1 VTMAIKKVS
10 WHKKLSIIICIS
22 LIFVTLLSGTGCMLF
37 SHSDSSYTPEVVSDG
52 SGGAIVVYE
61 KVKSGSNR
69 EFYAQRISP
78 DGKPLW
84 GVTGTLLGS
93 TQADSYSFPVFNIV
107 SDGSGGAIIGWPDL
121 APDRFQSIK
130 YVTKIDSNGGV
141 IWTKTCGY
149 FEEMISDNSGGA
161 IIAFD
166 DSAGNS
172 INNAPIVV
180 IRIDSGGNYP
190 WGQQGVL
197 IQHHGTWPTGLQMVS
212 DSANG
217 AIMVWGEMEAQA
229 GTTTPS
235 FQYTSRIMVQ
245 RVNAEGN
252 LSWGANGITVCDNP
266 ENVVVHEPCAAGDG
280 SGGAVI
286 GWQQNPSGPVD
297 NGSPLWDTQDIF
309 TQKIDSEGNILWHSG
324 GVALQIVK
332 TAEEANP
339 HTPLA
344 IGDGSGGAIVMWE
357 DLRSGLAGIYAQKM
371 DTNGASVWQT
381 GGVKVIFVKSN
392 SSNERRQI
400 VGDGTGGAIISCIF
414 RGAGTGKQGVIVQKL
429 DSAGN
434 TAWADNGVVVVDGTP
449 TNYCLAADNHGGALL
464 SWGIGAGGS
473 EKSYV
478 QFIGPGGSRLW
489 GNGIRLDK

>member
-1 VTMAIKKVS
+1 MKTRLWYGKLAI
-10 WHKKLSIIICIS
+10 LICIS
-22 LIFVTLLSGTGCMLF
+22 LIFLSLLSGSSCILF

-61 KVKSGSNR
+61 KVKSGTNR
-69 EFYAQRISP
+69 EFYAQRIGP

-84 GVTGTLLGS
+84 GKNGTLIGNS
-93 TQADSYSFPVFNIV
+93 QSNSYSFPVFNIV

-130 YVTKIDSNGGV
+130 YVTKIDSNGGA

-149 FEEMISDNSGGA
+149 FEEMISDGSGGA

-172 INNAPIVV
+172 GNNAPIVV

-190 WGQQGVL
+190 WGQQGVQ
-197 IQHHGTWPTGLQMVS
+197 IRHIGNWPTGLQMVS
-212 DSANG
+212 DGANG
-217 AIMVWGEMEAQA
+217 AITVWGEMEAQA

-235 FQYTSRIMVQ
+235 FQYTSRIMAQ
-245 RVNAEGN
+245 RVNAKGN
-252 LSWGANGITVCDNP
+252 LSWGANGIIVRANP
-266 ENVVVHEPCAAGDG
+266 ENVVVQEPCAAADG
-280 SGGAVI
+280 SGGAIVC
-286 GWQQNPSGPVD
+286 WQQNPSGPID
-297 NGSPLWDTQDIF
+297 NNSPLWDTQDIF
-309 TQKIDSEGNILWHSG
+309 TQKINSAGDILWQPG

-332 TAEEANP
+332 TAEHASP
-339 HTPLA
+339 YTPLA
-344 IGDGSGGAIVMWE
+344 VGDGSGGTIVIWE
-357 DLRSGLAGIYAQKM
+357 DLRSGLSSIYAQKM
-371 DTNGASVWQT
+371 DSSGSSQWQT

-392 SSNERRQI
+392 SSDERRQI
-400 VGDGTGGAIISCIF
+400 VGDGTGGAIISSIF
-414 RGAGTGKQGVIVQKL
+414 KGDGTGKQGVIVQKL

-434 TAWADNGVVVVDGTP
+434 TAWAGNGVVVVAGTP
-449 TNYCLAADNHGGALL
+449 TNYCLAADDHGGALL

-478 QFIGPGGSRLW
+478 RFIGPGGSRLW
-489 GNGIRLDK
+489 NSAIRLDK